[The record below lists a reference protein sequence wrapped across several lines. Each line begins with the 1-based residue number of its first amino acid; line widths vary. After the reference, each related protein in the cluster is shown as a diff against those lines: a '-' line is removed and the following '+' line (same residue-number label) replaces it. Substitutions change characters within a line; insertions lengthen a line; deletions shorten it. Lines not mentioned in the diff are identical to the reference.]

1 MRFSLLACASAAVAT
16 SALFIAGCGD
26 NVTEVSETTKMT
38 ISVLDE
44 KEAFPTCNRM
54 NESDLVYSVDSGS
67 TYLCYANRWIPLKGE
82 DGEDGKDGRNGKSG
96 RPGEKGETGEDGDGC
111 VAENFKSDD
120 GKRSGFI
127 VTCGTSPADTL
138 WNGANGDDGKDGKD
152 GKNGEDG
159 KDGQNGKDE
168 QPYSFGSSCKLN
180 PVVSADEIKRT
191 GFEIVCDS
199 LDGDTL
205 VSVLIDTLWN
215 GVDGKD
221 GSIGE
226 KGATGSSCVSTP
238 VTLKNGQ
245 TGFEIAC
252 GSGETM
258 TRDTLWNGKD
268 GQNGLPGSIK
278 SICSLTAVEVE
289 GRTGLEIACGK
300 GESATV
306 DTLWNGTDGKSAK
319 DGKNGVGCAYT
330 NFLNEDG
337 ASGTE
342 IICNGAEPDTVWNGT
357 RGEPG
362 EPGTDGDVGADC
374 FVETD
379 SLGIVIIN
387 CGTEENPLR
396 STVYK
401 TLCYNTP
408 YDPEE
413 EVCDNGVLRHV
424 VEYDEGDLQDDFDV
438 KYSVVRIG
446 SQMWMDNMRLMN
458 NATTTS
464 GDNICGGWHE
474 DGNELTGCDARGRLY
489 TYASATAE
497 KLCPEGYV
505 VPSRADWMELFKTV
519 DPTVIIDDD
528 SMTVTFASETLTH
541 LKAKRVWGN
550 ADSGDDLW
558 GFDFIPSGYA
568 GIAGDNGENPM
579 QTRKTGEGFYWT
591 SVAGSTDDTAWTLH
605 LTSTK
610 IEFVLEPVS
619 RSQSVRC
626 VKNLN

>member
-16 SALFIAGCGD
+16 SALIIVGCGD

-96 RPGEKGETGEDGDGC
+96 RQGEKGETGEDGDGC

-138 WNGANGDDGKDGKD
+138 WNGANGNDGKDGKD

-215 GVDGKD
+215 GVDGKN

-252 GSGETM
+252 GSDETM
-258 TRDTLWNGKD
+258 TRDTITNGVD
-268 GQNGLPGSIK
+268 GKNGLAGSIE
-278 SICSLTAVEVE
+278 SICALKAIEVD
-289 GRTGLEIACGK
+289 GKTGLEIACK
-300 GESATV
+300 DAV
-306 DTLWNGTDGKSAK
+306 DTLWNGLDGKTAQ
-319 DGKNGVGCAYT
+319 DGNPGVGCSYT
-330 NFLNEDG
+330 AFENQ
-337 ASGTE
+337 SGESGIE
-342 IICNGAEPDTVWNGT
+342 IVCGGGEPDTVWNGLA
-357 RGEPG
+357 GG
-362 EPGTDGDVGADC
+362 IGKDGSIGIAGADC
-374 FVETD
+374 IVESETA
-379 SLGIVIIN
+379 SEVVIN
-387 CGTEENPLR
+387 CGTEENPQRTTIPL
-396 STVYK
+396 
-401 TLCYNTP
+401 YN
-408 YDPEE
+408 
-413 EVCDNGVLRHV
+413 
-424 VEYDEGDLQDDFDV
+424 
-438 KYSVVRIG
+438 
-446 SQMWMDNMRLMN
+446 
-458 NATTTS
+458 
-464 GDNICGGWHE
+464 
-474 DGNELTGCDARGRLY
+474 
-489 TYASATAE
+489 
-497 KLCPEGYV
+497 
-505 VPSRADWMELFKTV
+505 
-519 DPTVIIDDD
+519 
-528 SMTVTFASETLTH
+528 
-541 LKAKRVWGN
+541 
-550 ADSGDDLW
+550 
-558 GFDFIPSGYA
+558 
-568 GIAGDNGENPM
+568 
-579 QTRKTGEGFYWT
+579 
-591 SVAGSTDDTAWTLH
+591 
-605 LTSTK
+605 
-610 IEFVLEPVS
+610 
-619 RSQSVRC
+619 
-626 VKNLN
+626 